1 MTRDIDELRKSFETL
16 LTRKSRSVLAKSAFA
31 MESLKESIED
41 RADSAELPAVQEE
54 HAAQRPIRQWFGKM
68 TPVNQGRIGCHPD
81 FTHLE
86 GTDETEFHH
95 ITTMFVDIKNSTRL
109 ALRYPL
115 YEVQHIKNSILR
127 AASETVRA
135 MDGHVHRF
143 MGDALMGY
151 FGGKSQSKESTAMAA
166 VCCAAMLRTLMQ
178 QVVVP
183 ALNARQIDARDL
195 GFRVGIDFGDDA
207 EVLWSSYGFSEV
219 NEVTATSF
227 YVDASAKLQ
236 SMASKDCAMLGRNL
250 LHFLDLPEVLT
261 SQKVENRD
269 GESVPVPFLR
279 PNYRL
284 QDGSSL
290 NYEIR
295 ELNYEKFAALLPLP
309 TELKQQITPAITAR
323 DGVSFRAEILN
334 QPNGTTYYPSMS
346 SSLPKGLTI
355 RFTLTASPRS
365 LDGLRLPVNGRLT
378 KQNCG
383 REAEN
388 SIQTKPEVIEFTFR
402 PTLDAFRNPRACV
415 KSIERD
421 TAYRGIHFVTAELVD
436 ANGRVVFK
444 DSIGVHVR

>member
-1 MTRDIDELRKSFETL
+1 MNSDIDLFRKSFDTL
-16 LTRKSRSVLAKSAFA
+16 LTRKSSTLLAKSAFS
-31 MESLKESIED
+31 MESLKESVEV
-41 RADSAELPAVQEE
+41 RADIAGLPAVQEE
-54 HAAQRPIRQWFGKM
+54 HAAQRPIRQWFGK
-68 TPVNQGRIGCHPD
+68 TTAVNQGRIGCHPD

-115 YEVQHIKNSILR
+115 KEVQHIKNSILR

-143 MGDALMGY
+143 MGDALMAY
-151 FGGKSQSKESTAMAA
+151 FGGKNQSKESTAMAA

-178 QVVVP
+178 EAVVP
-183 ALNARQIDARDL
+183 ALNARDIDAGDI

-236 SMASKDCAMLGRNL
+236 SMASKDCAILGRNL

-261 SQKVENRD
+261 SQKIEKRD
-269 GESVPVPFLR
+269 GEPVPVPFLR

-284 QDGSSL
+284 PDGSSQ
-290 NYEIR
+290 NYLIR
-295 ELNYEKFAALLPLP
+295 ELNYDAFAALLPLP
-309 TELKQQITPAITAR
+309 IELKQQIAPNIVAR
-323 DGVSFRAEILN
+323 DGVSFRAEILS
-334 QPNGTTYYPSMS
+334 QQNGSTHYPSMS
-346 SSLPKGLTI
+346 SCLPKGITV
-355 RFTLTASPRS
+355 RFTLTANPRS
-365 LDGLRLPVNGRLT
+365 LDGLRLPIRGRLT
-378 KQNCG
+378 KQNYG
-383 REAEN
+383 REAKA
-388 SIQTKPEVIEFTFR
+388 STQTNPEIIEFTFR
-402 PTLDAFRNPRACV
+402 PTLDAFRNPTACIQ
-415 KSIERD
+415 KIERN
-421 TAYRGIHFVTAELVD
+421 TAYRGIHSVTAELVD

-444 DSIGVHVR
+444 DSIGVHIS